1 MALSKLRLGQL
12 KPADGSTTVGEV
24 HFPKNIL
31 QLPFDGSNGATSTS
45 DLSNQNHTVTVNGA
59 QISSAQSKFGGTSL
73 LLDGSNDYLSI
84 GGSEWNSNLN
94 SGDFTVEFWIRLDT
108 LGDSRIITNYN
119 GSNGWGVA
127 MWSGGGGTNYFDGY
141 WYNGSWQYI
150 QYNHGSASHTTPSVD
165 TWYHLAFVRNGN
177 DWSLYLNGTAE
188 YTRTVSGSITSSSLG
203 ALEIGRRYDAAQYV
217 DGYIDDLRITKGLA
231 RYTSN
236 FTPPTTAHL
245 TSAGDVNKHIV
256 INSDADGVAIGT
268 GGISQA
274 RVAKAWCNFDGTG
287 TPSIRGSYNCS
298 SITDEGTGKYKVNF
312 STGMTDEGNYV
323 AFCAGAEVNSGSSQN
338 HLFHLKRETPTS
350 DILNADYVYVASA
363 NTAATQTDDGLF
375 CVLVFGN

>member
-274 RVAKAWCNFDGTG
+274 RIAKAWAEFDGSGLTLNA
-287 TPSIRGSYNCS
+287 SYNVS
-298 SITDEGTGKYKVNF
+298 SVTDHGNRDYTINF
-312 STGMTDEGNYV
+312 STAMADANYSIVGSNIGQTASYNWSVVTGMGTAKTTSAARINVPHINDSSLYGNDPD
-323 AFCAGAEVNSGSSQN
+323 AVNV
-338 HLFHLKRETPTS
+338 
-350 DILNADYVYVASA
+350 IA
-363 NTAATQTDDGLF
+363 
-375 CVLVFGN
+375 FGN

>member
-1 MALSKLRLGQL
+1 MNLQKLRLGQL
-12 KPADGSTTVGEV
+12 KPADGATTVGDV

-45 DLSNQNHTVTVNGA
+45 DLSNQNHTITVNGA

-84 GGSEWNSNLN
+84 GGSEWNSNLD
-94 SGDFTVEFWIRLDT
+94 SGDFTVEFWIRLDA
-108 LGDSRIITNYN
+108 LGDQRIISNYN

-127 MWSGGGGTNYFDGY
+127 MWSGGGGTNYFDAF

-150 QYNHGSASHTTPSVD
+150 QYGISGNYTTPSVD

-177 DWSLYLNGTAE
+177 NWSLYLNGTAE
-188 YTRTVSGSITSSSLG
+188 NTRTVSGSITSSSLG
-203 ALEIGRRYDAAQYV
+203 HLELGRRQDDAQYV

-245 TSAGDVNKHIV
+245 TSAGDANKQIIVN
-256 INSDADGVAIGT
+256 SSADGVDIGT
-268 GGISQA
+268 GGINQA
-274 RVAKAWCNFDGTG
+274 RIAKAWANIDMAAA
-287 TPSIRGSYNCS
+287 SILGSYNVS
-298 SITDEGTGKYKVNF
+298 SITDNATGDFTVTY
-312 STGMTDEGNYV
+312 STAMSDSNYCW
-323 AFCAGAEVNSGSSQN
+323 AGGAGAEDS
-338 HLFHLKRETPTS
+338 TS
-350 DILNADYVYVASA
+350 DNVFAVRSLNPDGNKTTTTIRIGCMLGTGSAVDKRDYNDVNVM
-363 NTAATQTDDGLF
+363 
-375 CVLVFGN
+375 VFGN

>member
-188 YTRTVSGSITSSSLG
+188 YTRTVSGSITSSTLG

-274 RVAKAWCNFDGTG
+274 RIAKAWAEFDGSGLTLNA
-287 TPSIRGSYNCS
+287 SYNVS
-298 SITDEGTGKYKVNF
+298 SVTDHGNRDYTINF
-312 STGMTDEGNYV
+312 STAMADANYSIVGSNIGQTASYNWSVVTGMGTAKTTSAARINVPHINDSSLYGNDPD
-323 AFCAGAEVNSGSSQN
+323 AVNV
-338 HLFHLKRETPTS
+338 
-350 DILNADYVYVASA
+350 IA
-363 NTAATQTDDGLF
+363 
-375 CVLVFGN
+375 FGN

>member
-1 MALSKLRLGQL
+1 MNLQKLRLGQL
-12 KPADGSTTVGEV
+12 KPADGATTVGDVHYPKVSLHLTCEGSNGSTTVTDSS
-24 HFPKNIL
+24 NTNASITCI
-31 QLPFDGSNGATSTS
+31 GS
-45 DLSNQNHTVTVNGA
+45 A
-59 QISSAQSKFGGTSL
+59 QISTAQSKFGSSSLATASGDISISTTNIFNFGTS
-73 LLDGSNDYLSI
+73 
-84 GGSEWNSNLN
+84 
-94 SGDFTVEFWIRLDT
+94 DFTVEFWFYRT
-108 LGDSRIITNYN
+108 GLGS
-119 GSNGWGVA
+119 SNNFLVDA
-127 MWSGGGGTNYFDGY
+127 RPSGNNSNTFMLYMPTSTTAPRY
-141 WYNGSWQYI
+141 
-150 QYNHGSASHTTPSVD
+150 HTASSD
-165 TWYHLAFVRNGN
+165 Q
-177 DWSLYLNGTAE
+177 
-188 YTRTVSGSITSSSLG
+188 ITSSINLG
-203 ALEIGRRYDAAQYV
+203 TNAWTHIAVVRNSGTTTLYMNGVSGGSFSDSTDYV
-217 DGYIDDLRITKGLA
+217 DTGGTTLGFWAGSSTDYASYTTPGFFDDFRVTKGLA
-231 RYTSN
+231 RYTSG
-236 FTPPTTAHL
+236 FTPPTSAHL

>member
-1 MALSKLRLGQL
+1 MNLQKLRLGQL
-12 KPADGSTTVGEV
+12 KPADGATTVGDV

-45 DLSNQNHTVTVNGA
+45 DLSNQNHTITVNGA

-84 GGSEWNSNLN
+84 GGSEWNSNLD
-94 SGDFTVEFWIRLDT
+94 SGDFTVEFWIRLDA
-108 LGDSRIITNYN
+108 LGDQRIISNYN
-119 GSNGWGVA
+119 GNNGWGVA
-127 MWSGGGGTNYFDGY
+127 MWSGGGGTNYFDGF

-150 QYNHGSASHTTPSVD
+150 QYGISGNYTTPSVD

-188 YTRTVSGSITSSSLG
+188 NTRTVSGSITSSSLG
-203 ALEIGRRYDAAQYV
+203 NLQVGRRQDGIQYV

-256 INSDADGVAIGT
+256 VNSDADGVAIGT

-274 RVAKAWCNFDGTG
+274 RIAKAWCNFDGTG
-287 TPSIRGSYNCS
+287 TPAIRGSYNCS
-298 SITDEGTGKYKVNF
+298 SITDIGTGKYKVNF

-338 HLFHLKRETPTS
+338 HLFHLKRDS
-350 DILNADYVYVASA
+350 SVSNILNEDYVYVASA
-363 NTAATQTDDGLF
+363 NTAATQADDGLF

>member
-1 MALSKLRLGQL
+1 MNITKPRLDQF
-12 KPADGSTTVGEV
+12 KITGSTVGEV

-45 DLSNQNHTVTVNGA
+45 DLSNQNHTVTFNGA

-141 WYNGSWQYI
+141 WYSGGWKYVQYGVGGSSQY
-150 QYNHGSASHTTPSVD
+150 TTPSVD
-165 TWYHLAFVRNGN
+165 TWYHLAFVRDGN
-177 DWSLYLNGTAE
+177 DWSLYLNGTLE
-188 YTRTVSGSITSSSLG
+188 GTRTGLSGNITSSSLG
-203 ALEIGRRYDAAQYV
+203 ALELGRRYLGDQYV

-256 INSDADGVAIGT
+256 VNSDADGVAIGT

-274 RVAKAWCNFDGTG
+274 RVAKAWCNWDQTG
-287 TPSIRGSYNCS
+287 TIAIRSSYNIS
-298 SITDEGTGKYKVNF
+298 SITDTATGRTDVNF
-312 STGMTDEGNYV
+312 STAMTDTNYSAVGYGNH
-323 AFCAGAEVNSGSSQN
+323 SS
-338 HLFHLKRETPTS
+338 S
-350 DILNADYVYVASA
+350 ASA
-363 NTAATQTDDGLF
+363 AGNFAAHQALGLHMRTTNDIEVACYKDGTGYIDSKQAD
-375 CVLVFGN
+375 VIIFGN

>member
-1 MALSKLRLGQL
+1 MRQFKLDKIKATG
-12 KPADGSTTVGEV
+12 TTVGEV

-31 QLPFDGSNGATSTS
+31 HMPFDGSNGATSTS
-45 DLSNQNHTVTVNGA
+45 DVSNQNNTVTVNGA

-84 GGSEWNSNLN
+84 GGAEWNSNLD

-203 ALEIGRRYDAAQYV
+203 ALELGRRYLADQYV

-256 INSDADGVAIGT
+256 VNSDADGVAIGT

-274 RVAKAWCNFDGTG
+274 RIAKAWVNYNGTG
-287 TPSIRGSYNCS
+287 TIAIQDSYNVS
-298 SITDEGTGKYKVNF
+298 SLTDDATGKWDVNF
-312 STGMTDEGNYV
+312 STAMSSADFV
-323 AFCAGAEVNSGSSQN
+323 AVCDGRYL
-338 HLFHLKRETPTS
+338 H
-350 DILNADYVYVASA
+350 
-363 NTAATQTDDGLF
+363 DDGTGSATPSLRREAPVTTKVGVR
-375 CVLVFGN
+375 CHSYDGTAYDVLSAHVIVFGN

>member
-1 MALSKLRLGQL
+1 MSFNAPDIRQFKLT
-12 KPADGSTTVGEV
+12 GSTVGEV

-45 DLSNQNHTVTVNGA
+45 DLSNQNHTITFNGA

-84 GGSEWNSNLN
+84 GGSEWNSNLD

-108 LGDSRIITNYN
+108 LGDQRIISNYN

-127 MWSGGGGTNYFDGY
+127 MWSGGGGTNYFDGF

-150 QYNHGSASHTTPSVD
+150 QYGISGNYTTPSLD

-188 YTRTVSGSITSSSLG
+188 NTRTVSGSITSSSLG
-203 ALEIGRRYDAAQYV
+203 HLELGRRQDDAQYV

-245 TSAGDVNKHIV
+245 TSAGDANKQIIVN
-256 INSDADGVAIGT
+256 SSADGVDVGT
-268 GGISQA
+268 GGINQA
-274 RVAKAWCNFDGTG
+274 RIAKAWINLDGTG
-287 TPSIRGSYNCS
+287 TISINDSYNVS
-298 SITDEGTGKYKVNF
+298 SITDNGTGDYTATF
-312 STGMTDEGNYV
+312 STAMANANYAVSCSVLNSTYSHTGQGSFRNAMPQKDGYLTSSIRVFCRYTNPTGYADED
-323 AFCAGAEVNSGSSQN
+323 EDMVN
-338 HLFHLKRETPTS
+338 
-350 DILNADYVYVASA
+350 II
-363 NTAATQTDDGLF
+363 
-375 CVLVFGN
+375 VFGN